1 MLTLDQIKNATF
13 ERAGLKG
20 YKADSVDD
28 FIDNVIETVEKL
40 QSEKEDAE
48 AKLEILAEKLED
60 YRKDEDSLR
69 AALLG
74 AQKLGNSVVSEARQ
88 KAEIILRDAT
98 IKSDSMLAK
107 AEDKIGF
114 YKEELVR
121 MKAEVSAFKNAML
134 SLYRDHIELISQ
146 IPAEEPAESEEPAP
160 QPEAAE
166 AEAPAAESEEHA
178 VDNKI
183 DPGLFESNFDFGT
196 HTEEGAQA

>member
-40 QSEKEDAE
+40 KSEKEDAE

-107 AEDKIGF
+107 AE
-114 YKEELVR
+114 
-121 MKAEVSAFKNAML
+121 VSAFKNAML

-160 QPEAAE
+160 QPEAVE
-166 AEAPAAESEEHA
+166 AEAPAAESEEPA